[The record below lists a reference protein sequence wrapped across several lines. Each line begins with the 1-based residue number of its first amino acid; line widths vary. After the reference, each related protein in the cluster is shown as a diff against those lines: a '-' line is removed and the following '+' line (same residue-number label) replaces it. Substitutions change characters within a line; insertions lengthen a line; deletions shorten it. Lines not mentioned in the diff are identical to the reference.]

1 MKYKNIFKIKH
12 QRFFLLMAFMCCTVS
27 VLAGDYYCDFTV
39 NGIFYK
45 FIPGKTDEVA
55 VSYDNYE
62 TGKYGGNYT
71 NYSGF
76 ISIPSTV
83 TYNSK
88 TYKVTA
94 VTDHAFYELTSV
106 TSVSLPSTI
115 TSIGTYAFA
124 DCTSLYSINLPT
136 SLKTIGYGAFNGCIG
151 LSSMNI
157 PNGVTTIDSYAF
169 YECKNISSFSIPNTI
184 KTVGYDAFTGTA
196 WYNNQPNGLLYIGHV
211 AYKYKG
217 TMPSGTA
224 IELKDETTEIS
235 GYAFSGCSGLAS
247 VTIPNSVTSIGYYA
261 FNGCSG
267 LSSVNIPD
275 GVTSIGY
282 YTFNGCSG
290 LTSIIIP
297 NSVTDIGYNAF
308 SGCSGLTSVIIP
320 NSVTSIGSYAF
331 QNCRGL
337 TSVIIPSSVTS
348 IADYAFAYCSGLTSV
363 TIPSSVTSI
372 GYSSFAGCSGLTD
385 LYCYSEEPPSTK
397 SSSFDSFIQNTTLH
411 VPYTSLDLYK
421 EAAPWNTFMSI
432 VSLPYNLL
440 SCEEQE
446 CLVGTTPTLKVNL
459 KNDDEVKLG
468 QFDLQLPTGVTIAT
482 NSNGKLDVK
491 LTERAKNHSITGK
504 QLENGNYR
512 FIISSMDN
520 DSFTG
525 NNGILLEIS
534 LDVSVTMEA
543 GEYTVKVLNAELSV
557 PDGNDL
563 KVVKPADTESK
574 LTVKTYTPG
583 DVNNDGSVS
592 VTDVGCA
599 INYILEQ
606 IPSVFIF
613 EAADMNGDMSV
624 SVTDVG
630 IIINMILNDG
640 AASRQKTQLNVRDA
654 SLSLMSAPDGYQLM
668 LENKEAFVAFQM
680 DVQLVNGVT
689 INDLH
694 LNDDNDHLLTYR
706 KLDNGSYRVVCYSPT
721 NSSFAND
728 ETALLKISANGDV
741 VIRNIRLTTTGLTEL
756 RPSAFEGKLTGITS
770 VENEMQVSVQ
780 GHTLQIT
787 SDSDTTLR
795 LYSLGGSVSRI
806 LNIHR
811 GVNNFDG
818 LRTGVYMIGNRK
830 VILK

>member
-1 MKYKNIFKIKH
+1 MKYKNISTIRH
-12 QRFFLLMAFMCCTVS
+12 QRFFLLMALMCCTIS

-76 ISIPSTV
+76 ISVPSTV

-88 TYKVTA
+88 TYKVT
-94 VTDHAFYELTSV
+94 
-106 TSVSLPSTI
+106 SVSLPSTI
-115 TSIGTYAFA
+115 TSIGAYAFA

-151 LSSMNI
+151 LNSMNI

-169 YECKNISSFSIPNTI
+169 YECKNINSFSIPNTI
-184 KTVGYDAFTGTA
+184 ETVGYNVFTGTA
-196 WYNNQPNGLLYIGHV
+196 WYNDQPNGLLYIGHV

-217 TMPSGTA
+217 TMPSGTT
-224 IELKDETTEIS
+224 IELKDGTTEIS
-235 GYAFSGCSGLAS
+235 GYAFSGCSGLTS
-247 VTIPNSVTSIGYYA
+247 VTIPNSVIAIGS
-261 FNGCSG
+261 F
-267 LSSVNIPD
+267 
-275 GVTSIGY
+275 
-282 YTFNGCSG
+282 
-290 LTSIIIP
+290 
-297 NSVTDIGYNAF
+297 AF
-308 SGCSGLTSVIIP
+308 SGCSGLTSVAIPDKVSTIANSTFNGCSSLISVTIP
-320 NSVTSIGSYAF
+320 NSVTNIETSAF
-331 QNCRGL
+331 GYCSSL
-337 TSVIIPSSVTS
+337 TNIIIPSSVTS
-348 IADYAFAYCSGLTSV
+348 IANYSFQGCSNLTSMTIPNNVTSIADYIFENCSSLAIV
-363 TIPSSVTSI
+363 TIPKGVTSI
-372 GYSSFAGCSGLTD
+372 GYSSFAGCSSLTD
-385 LYCYSEEPPSTK
+385 LYCYTEELPFTQSTTFYN
-397 SSSFDSFIQNTTLH
+397 SNINNTTLH
-411 VPYTSLDLYK
+411 VPYNSLDLYK
-421 EAAPWNTFMSI
+421 EAAPWNTFLNI

-440 SCEEQE
+440 SCEELE

-468 QFDLQLPTGVTIAT
+468 QFDLQLPAGVTIAT
-482 NSNGKLDVK
+482 KSNGKLDVK
-491 LTERAKNHSITGK
+491 LTERAENHSITGK

-534 LDVSVTMEA
+534 LGVSATMEA
-543 GEYTVKVLNAELSV
+543 GEYTVKVLNVELSI

-563 KVVKPADTESK
+563 KVEKPADTESK

-606 IPSVFIF
+606 VPSVFIF
-613 EAADMNGDMSV
+613 EAADMNGDKSV

-630 IIINMILNDG
+630 IIINLILNDG
-640 AASRQKTQLNVRDA
+640 AASRQKTQRNVRDTH
-654 SLSLMSAPDGYQLM
+654 LSLIPASDGYQLM
-668 LENKEAFVAFQM
+668 LEDKETFVAFQM
-680 DVQLVNGVT
+680 DIQLAEGVM
-689 INDLH
+689 INDMR

-706 KLDNGSYRVVCYSPT
+706 KLGNGIYRVVCYSPT
-721 NSSFAND
+721 NSSFASD
-728 ETALLKISANGDV
+728 ETALLNISANGDV
-741 VIRNIRLTTTGLTEL
+741 AISNIRLTTSGLTEL
-756 RPSAFEGKLTGITS
+756 HSTVFEGMLTGITG
-770 VENEMQVSVQ
+770 VEKEMQVSVQ

-787 SDSDTTLR
+787 SDCETTLR
-795 LYSLGGSVSRI
+795 LYSLSGSVCRI
-806 LNIHR
+806 LNVHR

-818 LRTGVYMIGNRK
+818 LRAGVYMIGNRK